1 MFGSK
6 EWKMIYNDV
15 FSVFPSPD
23 SIPMKIILKT
33 KTGSKTFNSSAEFI
47 TFLCFNKDV
56 LITRENIE
64 YKLED
69 SKLRSEVEN
78 EIHKLDDKI
87 KERF

>member
-1 MFGSK
+1 MDAR
-6 EWKMIYNDV
+6 EWKIIYNDV

-33 KTGSKTFNSSAEFI
+33 RNGNKTFNSSSEFI
-47 TFLCFNKDV
+47 TFLCFNKDITV
-56 LITRENIE
+56 TRENIE

-69 SKLRSEVEN
+69 AVLRSEVEE

>member
-1 MFGSK
+1 MDAR
-6 EWKMIYNDV
+6 EWKIIYNDV

-23 SIPMKIILKT
+23 SIPMKITLKT
-33 KTGSKTFNSSAEFI
+33 KNGNKVFNSSNEFI

-56 LITRENIE
+56 TITKENIE

-69 SKLRSEVEN
+69 AVLRSEVEE